1 MGRKLCAII
10 HRDYTSPVDIQIK
23 IFDQSI
29 SFFNPGKL
37 FGNLTIEE
45 LSTDTYQSH
54 MRNKLI
60 AEAFYLTK
68 DIEKYGS
75 GYIRIR
81 KEILSYPT
89 MILNY
94 KEVGSGFL
102 VEIHYKKQK
111 ISTKPT
117 DHVTENVGVSVGV
130 SVGVN
135 DGVNSLLKL
144 VEDYPGIKSA
154 ELREKLNVSQR
165 TVERWLKYLRDEQK
179 IVFKGA
185 FKTGGYWLIK

>member
-45 LSTDTYQSH
+45 LNTDTYQSH

-130 SVGVN
+130 N